1 MSVGTR
7 LHRLATAGALVGFWL
22 VPSAAHAQV
31 VTVTAQ
37 LTGAE
42 ETPTI
47 INTGAVGNAT
57 ITIDR
62 AAQKITYRVNVYNLP
77 SGLTASHI
85 HVGPPGITG
94 PIIFNFAVTQNV
106 SNDFAI
112 VGEVT
117 AADLVARAAQGIN
130 SFEDAIF
137 AIASGNAY
145 VNVHS
150 SVNPGG
156 EIRGQLCP
164 ASAKDNLFNGTALC
178 VAKTQ

>member
-1 MSVGTR
+1 MSAR
-7 LHRLATAGALVGFWL
+7 FRPHRLAAAGALLFALFASTGA
-22 VPSAAHAQV
+22 SAQV

-37 LTGAE
+37 LTGGE
-42 ETPTI
+42 ENPGI
-47 INTGAVGNAT
+47 LTGSHGNAT
-57 ITIDR
+57 ITVDR

-85 HVGPPGITG
+85 HVGPAGQNG

-112 VGEVT
+112 VGELR
-117 AADLVARAAQGIN
+117 AADLVPRAAQGIN
-130 SFEDAIF
+130 SFDDAIM
-137 AIASGNAY
+137 AIASGTAY

-150 SVNPGG
+150 QVNPSG

-164 ASAKDNLFNGTALC
+164 TSAKDNLFNGTAIC
-178 VAKTQ
+178 VSKSQ

>member
-1 MSVGTR
+1 MYAPRTR
-7 LHRLATAGALVGFWL
+7 RFLPAVLLFAGAFFI
-22 VPSAAHAQV
+22 PMAAQAQV

-42 ETPTI
+42 ENPGVL
-47 INTGAVGNAT
+47 TGALGNAT
-57 ITIDR
+57 VTIDR
-62 AAQKITYRVNVYNLP
+62 AAQKISYRINVYNLP

-85 HVGPPGITG
+85 HVGPVGQNG
-94 PIIFNFAVTQNV
+94 PVIFNFNVTQNV

-112 VGEVT
+112 VGELSSS
-117 AADLVARAAQGIN
+117 DLVARAAQGIN
-130 SFEDAIF
+130 SWDDAIA
-137 AIASGNAY
+137 AIAGGNAY

-164 ASAKDNLFNGTALC
+164 ESTAANLYTGVATCIAK
-178 VAKTQ
+178 K

>member
-1 MSVGTR
+1 MSVR
-7 LHRLATAGALVGFWL
+7 FRPNSLAAAGALLLLSL
-22 VPSAAHAQV
+22 VPAAASAQV

-42 ETPTI
+42 ENPGVL
-47 INTGAVGNAT
+47 TGAHGNAT

-85 HVGPPGITG
+85 HVGPAGQNG

-112 VGEVT
+112 IGEVT
-117 AADLVARAAQGIN
+117 AADLVPRATQGIN
-130 SFEDAIF
+130 SFDDAIM
-137 AIASGNAY
+137 AIASGTAY

-150 SVNPGG
+150 QVNPGG
-156 EIRGQLCP
+156 EVRGQLCP
-164 ASAKDNLFNGTALC
+164 GSAKDNLFNGTAIC
-178 VAKTQ
+178 VSKP